1 MIIIRKEKEEIQT
14 IGFSQTLSGDLFTVP
29 SLESKLPKI
38 CDENTIFMKI
48 GDDELGYSFIDLHNG
63 IVYDRDSLPNVN
75 EPIIIVT
82 HLFELVE
89 R

>member
-29 SLESKLPKI
+29 SLESKLPKT

-48 GDDELGYSFIDLHNG
+48 GDGEFGDIFMDLHHG
-63 IVYDRDSLPNVN
+63 TVYDRDSLPNVN